1 VPNLTTASRF
11 PARAKADSGRYSAKA
26 AKPSIPHR
34 PDAFFTPRFPKESE
48 GRDRAHFFYE
58 ADRKTTNTKRF
69 KIKLRGHFHFVVKQ
83 RLHERHYGIK
93 RVRAVLI
100 ETTDRYW
107 AEQLK
112 AAARDP
118 IVVGP
123 KPSELFWFTHSGVL
137 TKEVEVGGRP
147 RPAFLL
153 KPDIILDRIWTSVFD
168 DRVLSLPD

>member
-1 VPNLTTASRF
+1 
-11 PARAKADSGRYSAKA
+11 
-26 AKPSIPHR
+26 
-34 PDAFFTPRFPKESE
+34 
-48 GRDRAHFFYE
+48 
-58 ADRKTTNTKRF
+58 
-69 KIKLRGHFHFVVKQ
+69 VVKQ

-123 KPSELFWFTHSGVL
+123 KPSGLFWFTHSAVL
-137 TKEVEVGGRP
+137 TKGVEVGGRVC
-147 RPAFLL
+147 PAFLL

-168 DRVLSLPD
+168 DRVLSLLD